1 MDNAVIISRGNI
13 WYILIMILSVITV
26 ASFGSITHVSA
37 VSSDD
42 NLTKVFDCIDQ
53 KANEKANL
61 SLVDAFVCY
70 DKGLPGAV
78 KYSGEPYQNPDLS
91 SLGKVQPVSFNTP
104 VNTGANDKGEDK
116 AGAKT
121 TSILKQ
127 SDKGED
133 KAGAKTTSILK
144 QSDKGEDKAGAKTT
158 SILKQSDKGEDKFAF
173 TPINENVKAKPN
185 SKISKQSDDNK
196 GIHLS
201 QEISGTPNKHK
212 ITKQSSDPIDAVTS
226 PNAQSKSPV
235 DSSSR
240 SIDIPQSKSPVDSS
254 SRSIDIP
261 QSKSPVDSITSSDPT
276 DLIPLV
282 LPFSELGS
290 P

>member
-1 MDNAVIISRGNI
+1 MDNVTITSKGNI
-13 WYILIMILSVITV
+13 CYILIMILSVITV
-26 ASFGSITHVSA
+26 ASFGSISHISA
-37 VSSDD
+37 ISGND
-42 NLTKVFDCIDQ
+42 NLTKVFDCINQ
-53 KANEKANL
+53 KANERANL
-61 SLVDAFVCY
+61 SLVDSFVCY
-70 DKGLPGAV
+70 DKELSGAS

-91 SLGKVQPVSFNTP
+91 SLSKVQPVSFNTP
-104 VNTGANDKGEDK
+104 VNTGTSDKGEDK
-116 AGAKT
+116 SGAKT
-121 TSILKQ
+121 TSILKP

-133 KAGAKTTSILK
+133 KSGAKTTSILK
-144 QSDKGEDKAGAKTT
+144 P
-158 SILKQSDKGEDKFAF
+158 SDKGEDKFAF
-173 TPINENVKAKPN
+173 TPIEENVKTKPN

-201 QEISGTPNKHK
+201 QEISGTPNKHT
-212 ITKQSSDPIDAVTS
+212 ITKQSSDPIDTVTS
-226 PNAQSKSPV
+226 PNA
-235 DSSSR
+235 
-240 SIDIPQSKSPVDSS
+240 QSKSPVDSS